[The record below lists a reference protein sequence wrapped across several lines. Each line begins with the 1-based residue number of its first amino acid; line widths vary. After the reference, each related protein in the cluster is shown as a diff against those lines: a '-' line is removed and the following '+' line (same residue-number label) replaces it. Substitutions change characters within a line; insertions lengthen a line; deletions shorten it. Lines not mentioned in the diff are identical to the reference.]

1 MQSEPAAKR
10 PRTQESGL
18 DFDPEQLRSYIK
30 KRVLKKHEFLVGS
43 GIVVDGKEH
52 VLPSRCHFNLNNEYL
67 DAQSSYLSFNFK
79 ASLNLSVSTKLRSDF
94 SLYIDHHPISLI
106 RSVRFMDKNNKEVYK
121 VDRLNKIAV
130 HEMTMKKECEY
141 LQSTLG
147 FGAGWKLPWE
157 GVEGSTVSVPC
168 VIPLAMLSGI
178 FGVSNL
184 LTPHLLNDGILEIE
198 WEQPDLALVLVPND
212 PSTRVQ
218 SDRWQ
223 STLFDEANQTSLTK
237 YTIDK
242 LQLNADCYELKREMN
257 QHVTSMYEQGA
268 GIPLQFTC
276 YTSQYTQEFNENNVT
291 GDLDAGN
298 WDPENQ
304 VVIKKEIPIT
314 QSYSNAHTVSLHT
327 WPEFV
332 FTGQGGDYF
341 DDTELELA
349 WHNAPLAQLCTSY
362 HQNFGN
368 FIRKLITRV
377 HNYHLPQQPIEY
389 NVLPYYDG
397 PDLPFPETQALSN
410 RWREAVTYD
419 INKVDR
425 NTCVKN
431 PFIRG
436 QVWHKPKSIRLHNS
450 YYPVTQ
456 SSYPQ
461 DHTADD
467 GIKIDFNYPVA
478 LQVEF
483 SPPHV
488 ERNAV
493 YGGWMEWK
501 PVESDFIDS
510 LDHEEAPYYNYWT
523 AIFQTTVKAMI
534 TVEHLVKL
542 VCKKDET
549 LVMK

>member
-1 MQSEPAAKR
+1 MQPQQAAKR

-30 KRVLKKHEFLVGS
+30 KRVLKKHEFLVGN
-43 GIVVDGKEH
+43 GIVVNGKEH

-79 ASLNLSVSTKLRSDF
+79 ASLPLSDIGTIGQNF
-94 SLYIDHHPISLI
+94 SLYIDHHPITLI

-121 VDRLNKIAV
+121 IDRLNKIAI
-130 HEMTMKKECEY
+130 HEMSMKKECDY
-141 LQSTLG
+141 LQTTLG
-147 FGAGWKLPWE
+147 FGVGWKLPWE
-157 GVEGSTVSVPC
+157 GVEGNTVSVPC

-184 LTPHLLNDGILEIE
+184 LTPHLLNGGILEIE

-212 PSTRVQ
+212 FNNRRQ
-218 SDRWQ
+218 SDAWKFLGYDIADRK
-223 STLFDEANQTSLTK
+223 SLTK

-242 LQLNADCYELKREMN
+242 LQMNADCYELKREMN

-291 GDLDAGN
+291 GDLDAAN
-298 WDPENQ
+298 WDPNNQ

-314 QSYSNAHTVSLHT
+314 QSFTNAHTVSLHT
-327 WPEFV
+327 WPEFT
-332 FTGQGGDYF
+332 FTGQDAAF
-341 DDTELELA
+341 FVDVEDELP
-349 WHNAPLAQLCTSY
+349 WHSAPFAQLCTSY

-368 FIRKLITRV
+368 FIRKLRTRV
-377 HNYHLPQQPIEY
+377 HNYHLPQEPNEY

-397 PDLPFPETQALSN
+397 PDLPFPETQALVN

-425 NTCVKN
+425 NTCVRN
-431 PFIRG
+431 SFIRG

-456 SSYPQ
+456 SSHPQ

-488 ERNAV
+488 ERNVV

-501 PVESDFIDS
+501 PQDPN
-510 LDHEEAPYYNYWT
+510 LTPLPHTEEDYYNYWSST
-523 AIFQTTVKAMI
+523 FQTTAKALI